1 MTRRGG
7 EVAARRSPVR
17 MVLWSLAGLILAG
30 GAWLLFWPRAIEPPE
45 APSIATGETGA
56 AGEAS
61 IMLFFGDREARG
73 LASEQR
79 LLPAQGPLE
88 GRIESVVA
96 ALIDGPDS
104 QELVRCLPPD
114 THLRRVFHDDESG
127 TLFLDFDPTL
137 VTHHPGGSAAE
148 WATLASLVRTI
159 GSNFPAIAR
168 VQVMVDGD
176 PLEALAGH
184 FDTSHPLEVAAW
196 Q

>member
-17 MVLWSLAGLILAG
+17 IVLWSLAGLILAA

-148 WATLASLVRTI
+148 WATD
-159 GSNFPAIAR
+159 PAIASIR
-168 VQVMVDGD
+168 YRATSSGMVHND
-176 PLEALAGH
+176 PFTPGAGACSN
-184 FDTSHPLEVAAW
+184 TPGNTYCA
-196 Q
+196 